1 MARTST
7 EVVRACLA
15 ELARAWLDKESPA
28 LAGEPDAVH
37 QMRVT
42 SRRLRALLRVWGP
55 ALGTRT
61 VWVADELRWVAHAL
75 GEVRD
80 LEVLEQRLL
89 DGAGAGSS
97 GAELA
102 GLTRASIDAQL
113 ERARAELEA
122 DFGSRR
128 FASIRVA
135 VQDLGSARMAHGWK
149 RAPADRLVKLTH
161 ARCRAAL
168 RSWDRVGLA
177 PGLEPRPDQLEA
189 LHHARRVAKSARYVS
204 EALGSQGIS
213 GSRRRLAALGSP
225 EAWGWALREVADAL
239 GRVQDSVVAERYLRW
254 LAEGADAGPA
264 AGLVTLADREARERR
279 TALRESFR
287 AVAAAREVIGP
298 GRA

>member
-1 MARTST
+1 MVRTST

-15 ELARAWLDKESPA
+15 ELAHAWLENESPA
-28 LAGEPDAVH
+28 LLREPDAVH
-37 QMRVT
+37 RMRVT
-42 SRRLRALLRVWGP
+42 SRRLRAVLRVWGP
-55 ALGTRT
+55 ALSAHT
-61 VWVADELRWVAHAL
+61 VAVADGLRWVAHAL

-89 DGAGAGSS
+89 DEAGTGSS
-97 GAELA
+97 SAELA

-128 FASIRVA
+128 FASIRSA
-135 VQDLGSARMAHGWK
+135 VQDLGDARMAHGWK

-168 RSWDRVGLA
+168 HAWDRVGLA
-177 PGLEPRPDQLEA
+177 PDLEPLPDQLEG
-189 LHHARRVAKSARYVS
+189 LHHARRVAKSARYVA

-213 GSRRRLAALGSP
+213 GSRPKLAALGNP
-225 EAWGWALREVADAL
+225 EAWGSAFREVADAL
-239 GRVQDSVVAERYLRW
+239 GRVQDSVVAERYLRC
-254 LAEGADAGPA
+254 LAEGADAGA
-264 AGLVTLADREARERR
+264 AAELVSLADREARARR
-279 TALRESFR
+279 TALGESFA

-298 GRA
+298 G